1 MIDEKWNG
9 LSNAVD
15 HPSYVDG
22 ADRGE
27 VGQGEHYYVMIDR
40 FQIGQAPPWNSIYG
54 NHKSNNLRGDIHTAR
69 NVRTSPKGCI
79 TRLYVS
85 RHYISLD
92 VWGSRYNVVS
102 LDLCCWNGR
111 CSIFDDSRNWHFASM
126 ASVILSVSPT
136 IGHCMPSQFWYP
148 VFVLC
153 RKIKNNP
160 VSRPHDHSW
169 VMTCICHSTIWLRII
184 VKWMLR
190 ASY

>member
-1 MIDEKWNG
+1 MLIKYRRNSRLQQMWAS
-9 LSNAVD
+9 LVQ
-15 HPSYVDG
+15 
-22 ADRGE
+22 E
-27 VGQGEHYYVMIDR
+27 VQT
-40 FQIGQAPPWNSIYG
+40 S
-54 NHKSNNLRGDIHTAR
+54 LRAQ
-69 NVRTSPKGCI
+69 VRLLLDDPRCKGCI

-136 IGHCMPSQFWYP
+136 IGHCMPSRFWYP